1 LTRAAIFAVYIFISL
16 LGLYQ
21 LKAAELGFNL
31 QYLAGMTLY
40 VVSFFLWL
48 VVLRWFPLSIA
59 FPLAAGTIIV
69 GTQIVGALLLKEQF
83 DAVSLIAVS
92 FILIGLTILGSI
104 DAIRDAM

>member
-48 VVLRWFPLSIA
+48 IVLRWFPLSIA

-69 GTQIVGALLLKEQF
+69 GTQIVGALLLKEQI

-104 DAIRDAM
+104 DAIRGAM

>member
-1 LTRAAIFAVYIFISL
+1 MTKAAIFAVYIFISL

-21 LKAAELGFNL
+21 LKAAE
-31 QYLAGMTLY
+31 
-40 VVSFFLWL
+40 L

-69 GTQIVGALLLKEQF
+69 GTQIVGALLLNEQF
-83 DAVSLIAVS
+83 DAISLIAVS

-104 DAIRDAM
+104 DAIRGAI